1 MGSQRV
7 GHDLAANTMK
17 SRTLYV
23 FAPGLPYCE
32 HLDHL
37 DLYGSV
43 VPQFLGVKLG
53 YCEKKN

>member
-43 VPQFLGVKLG
+43 VLQFLGVKLG